1 MSSKNNSD
9 AVFECIKCK
18 KFDRGD
24 KEILKGYCY
33 LCRVHDLKTRYTKR
47 KLENYN
53 KFELKQE
60 LKRLTKKKR
69 DEFTDSEEYSDELSC
84 SDNLEDEDFIPSSL
98 PKEQKKK
105 MKSCVEPPPVKR
117 RLLVSNTP
125 TPPKTSNTIQNSPHK
140 IKKKQTK
147 SDSGNERTDSED
159 QETQKTGS
167 IENKNKQKKLVKKV
181 KKKDSRLQLESGKTI
196 RKNWKGQVN
205 YYPGLPFQMFQPE
218 NISDEQEIDIWN
230 NQVNKRKQEIENQ
243 LRNIFKEEN
252 SVKQVEY
259 SGRMRWSFPCPVTDC
274 GFSTVDLG
282 KHLQK
287 KHKWSKSSIKLQ
299 TSYFSNIFN
308 YTTKFNT
315 YNQHKPAICFKCC
328 VVFERLDSHISL
340 KHFSRSTDEFQQM
353 DAAYKKQTEKL
364 LYAVD
369 SFKNNEIHNIGE
381 KIKEITS
388 FKITSL
394 DPLDV
399 GNSKT
404 MAADVPSTSRA
415 DVESTSAVDDEYAD
429 DILSKGVA
437 TSQVRGKFL
446 TPRKSKQRILLKH
459 KQEITKQFRKKY
471 KVETEAFR
479 YFYED
484 ANKVLIDFESYLK
497 HRVGHN
503 ENQSQQYRQNV
514 RQIWTSC
521 DPNLAIFPKNYLT
534 NTDLVEDNFYYP
546 LKRSLEINSRL
557 PKEEQTSHIQA
568 STIKSKLCCLTMFS
582 KFLTNRS
589 IFINLTRADLS
600 AIIAKV
606 QELNAAL
613 KKSIDQ
619 RFKVVSKYKSDHL
632 LTVTDFKSYGS
643 SDHVKEINQLL
654 KNAHDGNL
662 KKIKLNK
669 QRAIDVRDHL
679 MVSLT
684 YFNCLRASNLMNI
697 RLIDVEKITKHKEID
712 GAYVLT
718 NDEYKVS
725 MIYGSK
731 IILLDEILYQQIQI
745 FIKLFRPLLTADERF
760 PSIKRYLFTSSRI
773 PTNKPLGVK
782 MDHSAIGNALTSTF
796 KKAKVGTNTP
806 WQTKVFFH

>member
-1 MSSKNNSD
+1 
-9 AVFECIKCK
+9 
-18 KFDRGD
+18 
-24 KEILKGYCY
+24 
-33 LCRVHDLKTRYTKR
+33 
-47 KLENYN
+47 
-53 KFELKQE
+53 
-60 LKRLTKKKR
+60 
-69 DEFTDSEEYSDELSC
+69 
-84 SDNLEDEDFIPSSL
+84 
-98 PKEQKKK
+98 
-105 MKSCVEPPPVKR
+105 
-117 RLLVSNTP
+117 
-125 TPPKTSNTIQNSPHK
+125 
-140 IKKKQTK
+140 
-147 SDSGNERTDSED
+147 
-159 QETQKTGS
+159 
-167 IENKNKQKKLVKKV
+167 
-181 KKKDSRLQLESGKTI
+181 
-196 RKNWKGQVN
+196 
-205 YYPGLPFQMFQPE
+205 
-218 NISDEQEIDIWN
+218 
-230 NQVNKRKQEIENQ
+230 
-243 LRNIFKEEN
+243 
-252 SVKQVEY
+252 
-259 SGRMRWSFPCPVTDC
+259 MRWSFPCPVTDC

-287 KHKWSKSSIKLQ
+287 KHKWCKSSIKLQ
-299 TSYFSNIFN
+299 TSYFSNIYN
-308 YTTKFNT
+308 YTTKFST

-353 DAAYKKQTEKL
+353 YAAYKKQTKKL
-364 LYAVD
+364 LYAPD

-404 MAADVPSTSRA
+404 STSVADVTSTSGADVPSASGT
-415 DVESTSAVDDEYAD
+415 DVQSTSAVDDEYAE
-429 DILSKGVA
+429 DISSQGAA
-437 TSQVRGKFL
+437 TSNVTGKFL
-446 TPRKSKQRILLKH
+446 TPQKSKQRILLKH

-471 KVETEAFR
+471 KVDTEAFR

-497 HRVGHN
+497 LRLGHN
-503 ENQSQQYRQNV
+503 ENQSQQYRQNF

-521 DPNLAIFPKNYLT
+521 DPNLVIFPKNYLT

-568 STIKSKLCCLTMFS
+568 STIKSKLCCLSVFC

-589 IFINLTRADLS
+589 IFINLKRADLT

-613 KKSIDQ
+613 KSSIDL

-662 KKIKLNK
+662 KTIKLNK

-725 MIYGSK
+725 MIYGAK

-745 FIKLFRPLLTADERF
+745 FIKLFRPLLAADERLA
-760 PSIKRYLFTSSRI
+760 SIKRYLFTSSRI

-782 MDHSAIGNALTSTF
+782 MDHSAISNALTSTF

-806 WQTKVFFH
+806 WRTNIL